1 LGVKLL
7 LLLLPIG
14 DSAPVR
20 RIAAQSFLG
29 LYSEVFGLND
39 QEARDRLRNE
49 IGLQGAHA
57 RPRTY
62 AHYQQADI
70 ALQAAVLAH
79 GIAEG
84 QHFLEGN
91 KRTALVELRTFLA
104 INGYGIDASQEQR
117 AAWIISLSEAVS
129 IDQLAL
135 QIRAALTVQPAASE
149 DG

>member
-1 LGVKLL
+1 M
-7 LLLLPIG
+7 
-14 DSAPVR
+14 APELVYLELEDV
-20 RIAAQSFLG
+20 LG

-49 IGLQGAHA
+49 IGLQAALG

-70 ALQAAVLAH
+70 AQQAAVLAH

-91 KRTALVELRTFLA
+91 KRTALVALRTFLA
-104 INGYGIDASQEQR
+104 INGYGIDASQEER
-117 AAWIISLSEAVS
+117 AAWIISLSDGVS
-129 IDQLAL
+129 IDQLAA
-135 QIRAALTVQPAASE
+135 QIRAALMVSAPASE
-149 DG
+149 EG

>member
-1 LGVKLL
+1 M
-7 LLLLPIG
+7 
-14 DSAPVR
+14 APELIYLELEDV
-20 RIAAQSFLG
+20 LG
-29 LYSEVFGLND
+29 LYSEIFGLND

-49 IGLQGAHA
+49 TGLRAALG

-84 QHFLEGN
+84 QHYLEGN
-91 KRTALVELRTFLA
+91 KRTALVALRTFLA

-117 AAWIISLSEAVS
+117 AGWIISLSEGVS
-129 IDQLAL
+129 TVQLAA
-135 QIRAALTVQPAASE
+135 QIRVALRVEAPASE
-149 DG
+149 EGASQ